1 MLHLPILPILLPM
14 LAAALMLLPPLSQS
28 ITRQRLFA
36 VTIMIT
42 LVIVS
47 VWLLLT
53 CHQQGTQLYVL
64 GGWQPPFGIALVA
77 DRLSALMVL
86 LTAIL
91 GLGAQL
97 YACAG
102 DDKEG
107 MYFHPLF
114 MFQMLGVNGAFL
126 TGDIFNLFVFFE
138 VLLIASYA
146 LLIHGGGKQKT
157 KANVHYVI
165 LNLVGSSIFLFALGI
180 LYGTL
185 GTLNIQDMAMK
196 VVSLNEQQQALTKA
210 GGLLLLVVFGLK
222 AALLP
227 LHFWLPK
234 TYAATS
240 APVAALFAIMTKI
253 GVYSILRVHMTI
265 FGQDAGALAHMA
277 IPWLWPLA
285 LLTIVMGTIGV
296 LASPGLR
303 LSIANLVVVSVG
315 TLLLAV
321 AMQRES
327 ATSAALYYMIHSTFI
342 TGALFLIADMI
353 TKQRGKAEDRYVI
366 ARPLQNPKILGIA
379 FFIAALTVVGMPP
392 FSGFVS
398 KILILQ
404 AANSMRETLWV
415 WPILLLISLVF
426 LVALSRAGTTIF
438 WRAAGDNT
446 QGKPLAPLKCIAIA
460 LLLGASPVLVIFGAP
475 ITQYTQLTA
484 AQLHSKAPLPN
495 SKLPIKKAKEMPT
508 GQSHNAN

>member
-1 MLHLPILPILLPM
+1 MQHLPILPILLPM
-14 LAAALMLLPPLSQS
+14 LAGVLMLLPPLSNT
-28 ITRQRLFA
+28 ITRHRIFA
-36 VTIMIT
+36 VSVMVI

-47 VWLLLT
+47 ALLLLT
-53 CHQQGTQLYVL
+53 SHQQGTQMYIL

-77 DRLSALMVL
+77 DRLSTMMVL
-86 LTAIL
+86 LTSIL

-102 DDKEG
+102 DDNDG

-114 MFQMLGVNGAFL
+114 MFQIMGVNGAFL

-180 LYGTL
+180 LYGTI
-185 GTLNIQDMAMK
+185 GSLNIADMAGK
-196 VVSLNEQQQALTKA
+196 VRLLGEQEQALAKA

-234 TYAATS
+234 TYAAAS
-240 APVAALFAIMTKI
+240 APVAALFAIMTKVGI
-253 GVYSILRVHMTI
+253 YSILRVHTVI
-265 FGQDAGALAHMA
+265 FGEDAGALASIA

-285 LLTIVMGTIGV
+285 ILTLIIGGIGV
-296 LASPGLR
+296 LASPNLR
-303 LSIANLVVVSVG
+303 LTVANLVIVSVG
-315 TLLLAV
+315 TLMIAI

-327 ATSAALYYMIHSTFI
+327 ATSAALYYMIHTTLV
-342 TGALFLIADMI
+342 TGALFLLADLI
-353 TKQRGKAEDRYVI
+353 SKQRGKAEDRYVI
-366 ARPLQNPKILGIA
+366 ARKMKRGKVIGIA

-392 FSGFVS
+392 LSGFVG
-398 KILILQ
+398 KTLLLQ
-404 AANSMRETLWV
+404 ATQGMTEIAWV
-415 WPILLLISLVF
+415 WPTILIAGLASLV
-426 LVALSRAGTTIF
+426 AISRAGTTIF
-438 WRAAGDNT
+438 WRYAGESTIDE
-446 QGKPLAPLKCIAIA
+446 PISPLKIIAIT
-460 LLLGASPVLVIFGAP
+460 LLLSASPLLVIFGGPVTDFTNLA
-475 ITQYTQLTA
+475 A
-484 AQLHSKAPLPN
+484 AQLHDTS
-495 SKLPIKKAKEMPT
+495 
-508 GQSHNAN
+508 QSVDALLQGVNK